1 MKEKAKNIFLLLLVL
16 MFIGY
21 LLVTAILDLTNRKHL
36 YSVHGDRGMEIM
48 EVEHAINGLIP
59 VGKEHF
65 YLLMDSAT
73 GQACIVNGSA
83 SWFRKN
89 FGADG
94 RALDPAGV
102 NVTSLAK
109 KGDFEVSEE
118 LINRVSGMEG
128 LLEAAVYPKA
138 DIVLTAVVGMIGIR
152 PTIAALEA
160 GKDIALANKET
171 LVTAGHLII
180 PLAKEKG
187 ATVPQIALAW
197 CLSQDLCIFPVCIS
211 FIGFI
216 TALCPPSITTCTACC
231 NLELSD
237 CQTDKGSR
245 IQHLYKS
252 SRGFHFRSIN

>member
-21 LLVTAILDLTNRKHL
+21 LLVTAILDLTNRKDL

-128 LLEAAVYPKA
+128 LQFVVMPDYQLKMNYKQIAIEKLL
-138 DIVLTAVVGMIGIR
+138 VL
-152 PTIAALEA
+152 
-160 GKDIALANKET
+160 ALAAI
-171 LVTAGHLII
+171 LVFVGLRFAKSQTEI
-180 PLAKEKG
+180 PL
-187 ATVPQIALAW
+187 
-197 CLSQDLCIFPVCIS
+197 LSRRLFLVAVILFLIFFLRVVI
-211 FIGFI
+211 F
-216 TALCPPSITTCTACC
+216 
-231 NLELSD
+231 
-237 CQTDKGSR
+237 
-245 IQHLYKS
+245 
-252 SRGFHFRSIN
+252 